1 MRSATES
8 VTHDQ
13 VLERALARSSS
24 FRREWERLEFARM
37 IASKVI
43 EYRADYDLTQRAL
56 AQKLGLKQPQIAR
69 LENAEHEPSYE
80 TLARLTSLGMEFEI
94 SFKPKR
100 PQRKRAAAGR
110 IDHTIKTAYATIHFA
125 VR

>member
-1 MRSATES
+1 MKPL
-8 VTHDQ
+8 THEE

-24 FRREWERLEFARM
+24 FRSEWERLEFARM

-43 EYRADYDLTQRAL
+43 EYRADHGLTQRAL
-56 AQKLGLKQPQIAR
+56 AQKLGLKQPQVAR

-80 TLARLTSLGMEFEI
+80 TLARLASLGMEFEI

-100 PQRKRAAAGR
+100 QRRRNPAGK